1 VPPTITEADVLELN
15 TLRDEFPDDPALKL
29 GGVTVMCPCDAP
41 EIERAVALLDRHD
54 WHVMVQTVNGA
65 DVHAAVDAFER
76 AAAANPSPP
85 RGRRN
90 RLDESLLGDGHARM
104 LFGSN
109 WPAASL
115 DPRDAIEDAAAGPGE
130 LRNAIDAYT
139 SHAAYASYDEQR
151 KGTLARGMLA
161 DIVIFSN
168 DIFEPRPE
176 ALRETAV
183 TVTIF
188 DGRIVY
194 QRPAAVSSSD

>member
-1 VPPTITEADVLELN
+1 
-15 TLRDEFPDDPALKL
+15 
-29 GGVTVMCPCDAP
+29 M
-41 EIERAVALLDRHD
+41 
-54 WHVMVQTVNGA
+54 
-65 DVHAAVDAFER
+65 
-76 AAAANPSPP
+76 S
-85 RGRRN
+85 
-90 RLDESLLGDGHARM
+90 DGQARI

-115 DPRDAIEDAAAGPGE
+115 DPRDAIEETVSAPGD

-161 DIVIFSN
+161 DIVILSN
-168 DIFEPRPE
+168 DIFEARPD

-188 DGRIVY
+188 DGKIVY
-194 QRPAAVSSSD
+194 QRPPAASSND

>member
-1 VPPTITEADVLELN
+1 
-15 TLRDEFPDDPALKL
+15 
-29 GGVTVMCPCDAP
+29 
-41 EIERAVALLDRHD
+41 
-54 WHVMVQTVNGA
+54 MVRTSGGA
-65 DVHAAVDAFER
+65 DVHAAVNAFEH
-76 AAAANPSPP
+76 AAEVNGAGT
-85 RGRRN
+85 RDRRI
-90 RLDESLLGDGHARM
+90 RLDENLLSDGQARI

-115 DPRDAIEDAAAGPGE
+115 DPRDAIEESVAAPGD

-161 DIVIFSN
+161 DIVILSN
-168 DIFEPRPE
+168 DIFDEHPN

-188 DGRIVY
+188 DGKIVY
-194 QRPAAVSSSD
+194 QRPPAVSSN